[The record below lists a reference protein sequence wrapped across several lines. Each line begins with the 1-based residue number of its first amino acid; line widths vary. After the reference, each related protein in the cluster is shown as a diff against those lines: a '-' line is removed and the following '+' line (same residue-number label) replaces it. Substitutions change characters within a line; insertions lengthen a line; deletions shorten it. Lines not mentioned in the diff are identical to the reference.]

1 MWSLGMH
8 APMCRTLVRL
18 AVRVYLSI
26 GNKTNDFGGRK
37 QTQDD
42 DEEAARLVAVGAGRV
57 TGAAAPVNK
66 RVKDRQTVF
75 ASATVPQHNHFIRQC
90 VQVTK
95 RREERGECFCSV
107 SS

>member
-1 MWSLGMH
+1 MHTLAGQALGTNVKF
-8 APMCRTLVRL
+8 PVIFGC
-18 AVRVYLSI
+18 
-26 GNKTNDFGGRK
+26 KT
-37 QTQDD
+37 QD

-90 VQVTK
+90 VQVSETA
-95 RREERGECFCSV
+95 RGWPGGRL
-107 SS
+107 